1 MTLTSAEIGN
11 TYIVESMDL
20 DLVTMRRLGALGI
33 TKGTQVRILNRNSG
47 GAVIF
52 MVRGSRLAMG
62 RKIAEA
68 IEIRRLSYEKR
79 TSSGICRQ
87 SK

>member
-11 TYIVESMDL
+11 TYIVETMDL

-33 TKGTQVRILNRNSG
+33 TKGTLVRMLNRNSG

-52 MVRGSRLAMG
+52 MVRGSRLAVG

-68 IEIRRLSYEKR
+68 IQIRRLSYEKR
-79 TSSGICRQ
+79 TGSRLCR
-87 SK
+87 

>member
-1 MTLTSAEIGN
+1 MTLTSAEIGY

-20 DLVTMRRLGALGI
+20 DLVTKRRLGALGI
-33 TKGTQVRILNRNSG
+33 TRGTSVKMLNRNNG

-52 MVRGSRLAMG
+52 MVRGSRLAVG

-79 TSSGICRQ
+79 ISSRLCR
-87 SK
+87 

>member
-1 MTLTSAEIGN
+1 MILTGAEIGN

-20 DLVTMRRLGALGI
+20 ELATMRRLGALGI
-33 TKGTQVRILNRNSG
+33 TKGTHVRILNRNSG

-52 MVRGSRLAMG
+52 MVRGSRLAIG

-68 IEIRRLSYEKR
+68 IEIRRLSYEK
-79 TSSGICRQ
+79 
-87 SK
+87 

>member
-20 DLVTMRRLGALGI
+20 DLVTKRRLGALGI
-33 TKGTQVRILNRNSG
+33 TRGTSVKMLNRNSG

-52 MVRGSRLAMG
+52 MVRGSRLAVG
-62 RKIAEA
+62 KNIAKS
-68 IEIRRLSYEKR
+68 IEIRRLEDE
-79 TSSGICRQ
+79 
-87 SK
+87 